1 MSVATST
8 AIGIAGAAA
17 AAGGVASA
25 AIGSSAAGH
34 AADTQAAAANN
45 AAQLQFQLGQQNLGF
60 QEGVYNNAEQNIAPW
75 YSSGVGALSSLD
87 NLLGI
92 TPGPP
97 PAMLQQSPS
106 IPNPNTPGGNFAPS
120 PFSLRGPNV
129 GNFDIAQAQPLSRL
143 QAINSNTA
151 GIVPARIPG
160 QPGGI
165 NDAAGSMGGN
175 GFDPKFVNGQPVG
188 SAPLGS
194 PGNPIS
200 ASGLPQ
206 QTSTTAAPGG
216 FGSLLAP
223 YPGGQFVS
231 PDSVTEQNDPGYQF
245 RLQQGLKALD
255 NSAASRGDLL
265 SGNNEQAINQFGQD
279 YASNEYGN
287 VYNRALNNY
296 QTNYNTYQQQQ
307 ANTFN
312 RLAAI
317 AGIGQT
323 AASQLNS
330 AGANA
335 ANNVT
340 GIDLGSGAQIGQNL
354 NNAGAA

>member
-1 MSVATST
+1 
-8 AIGIAGAAA
+8 
-17 AAGGVASA
+17 
-25 AIGSSAAGH
+25 
-34 AADTQAAAANN
+34 
-45 AAQLQFQLGQQNLGF
+45 
-60 QEGVYNNAEQNIAPW
+60 APW

-106 IPNPNTPGGNFAPS
+106 IPNPNTPGGNFAPNA
-120 PFSLRGPNV
+120 FNLRGPNA
-129 GNFDIAQAQPLSRL
+129 GNFDLQAQPLSRL
-143 QAINSNTA
+143 QSINASTARGPITIDGAPGTLRNLNGNTA

-206 QTSTTAAPGG
+206 QTSTTASPGG

-255 NSAASRGDLL
+255 NSAA
-265 SGNNEQAINQFGQD
+265 A
-279 YASNEYGN
+279 
-287 VYNRALNNY
+287 
-296 QTNYNTYQQQQ
+296 
-307 ANTFN
+307 
-312 RLAAI
+312 
-317 AGIGQT
+317 
-323 AASQLNS
+323 
-330 AGANA
+330 
-335 ANNVT
+335 
-340 GIDLGSGAQIGQNL
+340 
-354 NNAGAA
+354 